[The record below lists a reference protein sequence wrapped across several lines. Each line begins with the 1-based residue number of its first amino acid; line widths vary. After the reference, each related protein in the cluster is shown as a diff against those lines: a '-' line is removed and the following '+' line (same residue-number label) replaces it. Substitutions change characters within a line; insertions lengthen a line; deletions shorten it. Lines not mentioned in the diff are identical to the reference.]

1 MMKKTHLPLFLFVCS
16 IIPALLLSILTVS
29 PRATLHFRI
38 KNEEKRKQI
47 ARRDITVEVWTLLS
61 SGLGSLG
68 STDGY
73 RNCIPP
79 KTVITIM
86 GTPKTPTMLSSSS
99 SSSSVRHQW

>member
-16 IIPALLLSILTVS
+16 IIPALLLLSILTVS
-29 PRATLHFRI
+29 PPATLHFRI

-47 ARRDITVEVWTLLS
+47 ARRDIIVEVWTLLS

-79 KTVITIM
+79 KTVITII

-99 SSSSVRHQW
+99 SSSVRHQR